1 MLEYSRFSL
10 KGNIEK
16 KQEILLSLALKY
28 EGIKSE
34 LRNASQA
41 NLVNDI
47 DTLLN
52 NLNIRHNNNEGEH
65 KKEFICQ
72 MDNKQIEEWYDRTF
86 DLILL
91 AFMYNDYASYKS
103 QIKNLRIQL
112 KTTQ

>member
-1 MLEYSRFSL
+1 MTQ
-10 KGNIEK
+10 EK
-16 KQEILLSLALKY
+16 KQEILSSLALKY

-65 KKEFICQ
+65 KKEIVCATEIWFLFCC
-72 MDNKQIEEWYDRTF
+72 DNI
-86 DLILL
+86 
-91 AFMYNDYASYKS
+91 
-103 QIKNLRIQL
+103 
-112 KTTQ
+112 